1 MVRIKVEK
9 RRIILLFPGSESKQK
24 SYQAVIG
31 DMQAD
36 KAQKETIPFIDLTRQ
51 YSRYRYEF
59 KLAIDRVLNS
69 GIYASGAEA
78 EAFEDEFG
86 AYYGSPYCISAS
98 SGTQALEIGLA
109 ALGLGPGD
117 GVITVAN
124 AGMHSTTAIQT
135 IGALPQ
141 FAEIDPQTLTMSP
154 EGLQSA
160 ITDESRA
167 VVITHLYGR
176 VADIEALAEIAVR
189 ENLLLI
195 EDCFQAN
202 GACIDGKF
210 VGTFGQLGSFCFAPA
225 KTMGALGK
233 AGAIITSDEETAR
246 RARKIRLNGDVLPR
260 DAQLAWSRSRFMDE
274 IQAAVLRVKL
284 PLLKEMNLN
293 RRMIAQTYAINL
305 AEIDG
310 QLGTINQ
317 VNGSVFQHYVI
328 RTDQR
333 DELKKH
339 LHEQGVGS
347 TIHYPMPDYD
357 YNGHPGGVK
366 LAVTEK
372 ACREVLSLPCYPE
385 LNPWEVERV
394 CELIINKL
402 ADNEN

>member
-1 MVRIKVEK
+1 
-9 RRIILLFPGSESKQK
+9 
-24 SYQAVIG
+24 
-31 DMQAD
+31 MQAD

-51 YSRYRYEF
+51 YSRYKYEF

-78 EAFEDEFG
+78 EAFEQEFG
-86 AYYGSPYCISAS
+86 DYYGSTHCVTAS

-109 ALGLGPGD
+109 ALGIGPGD

-124 AGMHSTTAIQT
+124 AGMHSTTAIMT

-141 FAEIDPQTLTMSP
+141 FAEVDRQTLTMAP

-160 ITDESRA
+160 ITEQSRA
-167 VVITHLYGR
+167 VVVTHLYGR
-176 VADIEALAEIAVR
+176 VADIEVLAEIAAR

-202 GACIDGKF
+202 GASVDGKF

-233 AGAIITSDEETAR
+233 AGAIITPDAETAR
-246 RARKIRLNGDVLPR
+246 RARRIRLNGDDLPR

-274 IQAAVLRVKL
+274 IQAAVLRIKL
-284 PLLKEMNLN
+284 PLLQEMNLN

-305 AEIDG
+305 AEAAG
-310 QLGTINQ
+310 QLGAINQ
-317 VNGSVFQHYVI
+317 INGSVFQHYVI
-328 RTDQR
+328 RTEQR
-333 DELKKH
+333 DDLKKH
-339 LHEQGVGS
+339 LHEHGVGS
-347 TIHYPMPDYD
+347 TIHYPAPDYEYRGD
-357 YNGHPGGVK
+357 SDGMK

-402 ADNEN
+402 ADNNN

>member
-1 MVRIKVEK
+1 LVRIKVEK

-36 KAQKETIPFIDLTRQ
+36 KAQKERIPFIDLTRQ

-176 VADIEALAEIAVR
+176 VADIEALAEIAFR

-233 AGAIITSDEETAR
+233 AGAIITPDEETAR

-310 QLGTINQ
+310 
-317 VNGSVFQHYVI
+317 
-328 RTDQR
+328 
-333 DELKKH
+333 
-339 LHEQGVGS
+339 
-347 TIHYPMPDYD
+347 
-357 YNGHPGGVK
+357 
-366 LAVTEK
+366 
-372 ACREVLSLPCYPE
+372 
-385 LNPWEVERV
+385 
-394 CELIINKL
+394 
-402 ADNEN
+402 